1 MLSCRRQLPGM
12 KAQAYHYLYLSLI
25 ADREKLKVAL
35 YLPHE
40 LHFNLDSPLL
50 YKPLTKNMQE

>member
-1 MLSCRRQLPGM
+1 M

-50 YKPLTKNMQE
+50 YKPLTKNIQE